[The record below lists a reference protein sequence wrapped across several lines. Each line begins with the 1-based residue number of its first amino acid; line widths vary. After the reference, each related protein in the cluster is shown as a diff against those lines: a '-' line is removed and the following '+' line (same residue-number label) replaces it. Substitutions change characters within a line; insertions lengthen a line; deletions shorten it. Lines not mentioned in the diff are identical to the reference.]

1 MKAIERDSNYLRAHG
16 SYMEDYRDDKG
27 NIWRVIMPVSECV
40 AKNML
45 ITALMAEEMSAGRE
59 TYVST
64 LLKSEEDY
72 YLLWLRVGNKDLV
85 ITHVDDI
92 GTVYGLTNRD
102 GRMYVITG
110 EMGRLLNYAERQGQF
125 GERLK
130 YALNTLQYDI
140 HDKELHLRCLF

>member
-1 MKAIERDSNYLRAHG
+1 
-16 SYMEDYRDDKG
+16 
-27 NIWRVIMPVSECV
+27 
-40 AKNML
+40 
-45 ITALMAEEMSAGRE
+45 MSAGRE
-59 TYVST
+59 TYVTT

-72 YLLWLRVGNKDLV
+72 YLLWLRVGNKDVV